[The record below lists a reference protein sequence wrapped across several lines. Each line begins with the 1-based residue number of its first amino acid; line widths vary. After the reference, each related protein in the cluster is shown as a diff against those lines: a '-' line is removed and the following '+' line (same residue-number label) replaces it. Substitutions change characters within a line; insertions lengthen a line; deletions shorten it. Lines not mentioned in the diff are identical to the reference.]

1 MILESNIN
9 IGEFGKG
16 KYIFGITSGAYGV
29 VEGSPSS
36 TFSSGNELMIT
47 ILSGRF
53 LSGEVIRDE
62 DDNSIK
68 IATDNTISHFI
79 VKNRSSGG
87 YSTGSGIAING
98 VSFDT
103 SKVFVNTNIDGFV
116 INIDILNRNAFTQ
129 TYSQPPTVTVDVPES
144 GSITQG
150 LLRLM
155 QFLLEML
162 YRHSLLM
169 MPSRLVVH
177 LVPVET
183 MSLLLT

>member
-1 MILESNIN
+1 MVLL
-9 IGEFGKG
+9 KDL
-16 KYIFGITSGAYGV
+16 
-29 VEGSPSS
+29 SS

-47 ILSGRF
+47 TLSGRF

-62 DDNSIK
+62 DDNSIRSLL
-68 IATDNTISHFI
+68 ITQFPLHCQ
-79 VKNRSSGG
+79 NRSSGG
-87 YSTGSGIAING
+87 YSTGSGANNS

-144 GSITQG
+144 GSITQ